1 MQMFV
6 VCADTKVYMLLLR
19 CFKGEPIVG
28 MKRKTTSSLLNF
40 SENTS
45 SCLVSPHL
53 ISNIVF
59 ISNKGRQKKA
69 GHDCLMADVKSAG
82 NIITYGGELISSD
95 FTKELKMGGAVLGAS

>member
-1 MQMFV
+1 MFYANV
-6 VCADTKVYMLLLR
+6 WRLRRYKIYMLLLR
-19 CFKGEPIVG
+19 SFIVG

-40 SENTS
+40 SENAS

-59 ISNKGRQKKA
+59 ISNKGWQEKA
-69 GHDCLMADVKSAG
+69 GYYCLMANVAG

-95 FTKELKMGGAVLGAS
+95 FTKDLKMCGVVLGAS